1 MLNLERLTARCTHVV
16 TFHDAP
22 YVDIALQISTI
33 GGLLPMALLAVL
45 SLDSKAAAA
54 QERSAI
60 KAGETVVVLPTAAR
74 LDPAGNAWTV
84 PLHAWVFEREGDSF
98 WRSITVA
105 GFADLLRLPKGSVA
119 NQHFQ
124 ERARDFLVDD
134 KSGRTLELSVDGRH
148 ELRLPKT
155 GGNGHAESEAQLPAA
170 DLPSGDGNPWLDVA
184 VVLNQGDTRRFVGGT
199 QLISAEGP
207 SVISDIDDTIKI
219 SHVND
224 QRLLLESTF
233 TKAFEAVPGMAGAY
247 RSWQQA
253 GAVFHYVSSSPW
265 QLYPALAEFMSSAN
279 FPRGSLYLRNFRVKD
294 QSFFDLFA
302 SPEKAKPPIIEAL
315 LEAYPH
321 RDFFLVGDS
330 GERDPEIYGATARGH
345 PGRIGHIY
353 IRLVAPEHRSGGRM
367 EKAFAGLAPDL
378 WSLFVDPGELPKSI
392 GVR

>member
-1 MLNLERLTARCTHVV
+1 M
-16 TFHDAP
+16 
-22 YVDIALQISTI
+22 
-33 GGLLPMALLAVL
+33 
-45 SLDSKAAAA
+45 
-54 QERSAI
+54 
-60 KAGETVVVLPTAAR
+60 
-74 LDPAGNAWTV
+74 
-84 PLHAWVFEREGDSF
+84 FEPEGDSF

-105 GFADLLRLPKGSVA
+105 GFANLLRLPKGSEA

-134 KSGRTLELSVDGRH
+134 KGGKSLELSLDDRH

-155 GGNGHAESEAQLPAA
+155 GDNGHTEAEAQVRAA

-184 VVLNQGDTRRFVGGT
+184 VVLKQGDNRRFVGGI

-207 SVISDIDDTIKI
+207 SVVSDIDDTIKI

-224 QRLLLESTF
+224 HRLLLEFTF
-233 TKAFEAVPGMAGAY
+233 MRAFEAVPGMAHAY
-247 RSWQQA
+247 QSWQES

-294 QSFFDLFA
+294 QSFFNLFA
-302 SPEKAKPPIIEAL
+302 SPEKTKPPVIEAL

-330 GERDPEIYGATARGH
+330 GERDPEIYGAIARAH

-367 EKAFAGLAPDL
+367 EKAFAGLPPDL

-392 GVR
+392 GVQ